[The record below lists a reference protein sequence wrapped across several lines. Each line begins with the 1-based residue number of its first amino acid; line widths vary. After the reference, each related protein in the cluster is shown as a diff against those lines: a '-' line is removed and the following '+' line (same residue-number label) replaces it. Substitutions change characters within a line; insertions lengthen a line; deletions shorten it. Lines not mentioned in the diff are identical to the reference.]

1 MEVITVN
8 SVALAYLG
16 DAIYELEIRKYL
28 INKGLVK
35 VNDMQNEAIKYVSA
49 ESQASYLKKLL
60 DKNIFN
66 EDELEVIKNAR
77 NSKIHSK
84 PKSCD
89 VLTYKHAT
97 ALEALFGY
105 YYLNNNYGKI
115 EDLVE
120 IITSM

>member
-49 ESQASYLKKLL
+49 ESQEKY
-60 DKNIFN
+60 
-66 EDELEVIKNAR
+66 
-77 NSKIHSK
+77 
-84 PKSCD
+84 
-89 VLTYKHAT
+89 
-97 ALEALFGY
+97 
-105 YYLNNNYGKI
+105 
-115 EDLVE
+115 
-120 IITSM
+120 

>member
-8 SVALAYLG
+8 SVAFAYLG

-66 EDELEVIKNAR
+66 EEELEVIKNAR

-105 YYLNNNYGKI
+105 YYLKNNYGKI